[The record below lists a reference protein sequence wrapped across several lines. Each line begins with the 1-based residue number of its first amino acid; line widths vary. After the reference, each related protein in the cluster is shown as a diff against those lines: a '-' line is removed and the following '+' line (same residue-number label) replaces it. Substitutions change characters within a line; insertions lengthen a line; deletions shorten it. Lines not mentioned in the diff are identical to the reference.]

1 MSRFWSSTNWE
12 GSMYGGF
19 QKILRDYP
27 SIKVPFEVKHRTPE
41 EHRISWITADKLND
55 LFQLKIKEYKI
66 HDYLLAHA
74 QIEEHPEYE
83 YSYYSHKTCEFLVPS
98 QQSVLD
104 CVRHIKDSDPELASL
119 FDHYEDV
126 LSNTKIL
133 YKLPK
138 DEEKDGKCEGKDGES
153 ESEEKGGKSEGE
165 GESDKSKSEKLK
177 KAKEYAKS
185 LIDASKKLE
194 PYSWS
199 SSTGNFS
206 SDFKELK
213 KKTTFKSLV
222 KFKDKVPKVTYNA
235 DQVLASSKLVD
246 LLDINFDPKQDK
258 VDNLRNGKLDI
269 SKIATV
275 PSGNTKV
282 YYTVEENISTKPFSV
297 CILMDE
303 SGSMGQY
310 SRRRVRGRDACD
322 YQHDLVKI
330 LYKTF
335 SQILPKDKLYVYG
348 HSGDEDTHC
357 NPEIRVYHDPY
368 NQNFEEVF
376 EAQEEVGFN
385 ENYDGIVIEKIYDQI
400 RSRTSENILFISI
413 SDGYPSGV
421 SYGGDEANDEMKRVI
436 EKCRRD
442 GFVTVGIGF
451 QYGGVKELYNYSTSI
466 SELSDS
472 PKLVSA
478 LLNRVVKLEFQDE
491 S

>member
-1 MSRFWSSTNWE
+1 MGRKYSSSTNWE

-19 QKILRDYP
+19 EKILRDYP
-27 SIKVPFEVKHRTPE
+27 SIKIPWDVKHHVPE
-41 EHRISWITADKLND
+41 GTKVPWVTTDKLND
-55 LFQLKIKEYKI
+55 VFQFKVKEYKL
-66 HDYLLAHA
+66 HDYLLAHS
-74 QIEEHPEYE
+74 QIEQHSEYK
-83 YSYYSHKTCEFLVPS
+83 YSYYSDKKRDFLVPS
-98 QQSVLD
+98 KQGISD
-104 CVRHIKDSDPELASL
+104 CVNHIKESDPELASL
-119 FDHYEDV
+119 FHHYED
-126 LSNTKIL
+126 LLCDTKIL
-133 YKLPK
+133 YKLP
-138 DEEKDGKCEGKDGES
+138 EEDGSDGDGSGGDGKSKLGE
-153 ESEEKGGKSEGE
+153 ESKG
-165 GESDKSKSEKLK
+165 DADAKLK
-177 KAKEYAKS
+177 KAKEFAKG
-185 LIDASKKLE
+185 LIDESKKYE
-194 PYSWS
+194 PFSWTAS
-199 SSTGNFS
+199 AASFS

-213 KKTTFKSLV
+213 KQTTFRSLV
-222 KFKDKVPKVTYNA
+222 HFKGKVKAVKYNA
-235 DQVLASSKLVD
+235 DQTLASSKLVD

-303 SGSMGQY
+303 SGSMDQY
-310 SRRRVRGRDACD
+310 RSGGKFSSPCY

-348 HSGDEDTHC
+348 HSGDEKTHAK
-357 NPEIRVYHDPY
+357 PEIRVYHDPY
-368 NQNFEEVF
+368 NQNFEDVF
-376 EAQEEVGFN
+376 EAQGEVAFN
-385 ENYDGIVIEKIYDQI
+385 ENYDGIVIEKIYDHI

-421 SYGGDEANDEMKRVI
+421 SYGGHDANDEMKRVI

-451 QYGGVKELYNYSTSI
+451 NHGGVKELYNYSTSI
-466 SELSDS
+466 SDLKES

-491 S
+491 